1 MEPVRANLLLL
12 VLLALC
18 AIGLV
23 TAQHKARRLVT
34 TLEQEQTRAHSLDVE
49 YGQLQLEQSTYAM
62 HARIERIA
70 GERLKMRTVDATRTI
85 IMPIGERK

>member
-34 TLEQEQTRAHSLDVE
+34 TLEQEQSRAHSLDVE

-85 IMPIGERK
+85 ILPIGERK